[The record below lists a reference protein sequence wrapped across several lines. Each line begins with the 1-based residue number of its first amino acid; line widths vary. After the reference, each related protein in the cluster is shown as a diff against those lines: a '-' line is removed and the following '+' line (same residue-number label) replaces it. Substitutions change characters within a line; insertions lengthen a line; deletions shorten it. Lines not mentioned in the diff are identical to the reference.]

1 MSWFWNQFFASFFF
15 AQNFSVQWMSLL
27 IVRLPHRKNRAYF
40 SWIRFFLFAFFPHTQ
55 TKLLTASI
63 FFIHIYIFFIFSIRS
78 HFTSL
83 HFDSNRLL
91 MRFFFNWKRLCSLFL
106 LLLPLYFCWLPYFV
120 NGFFCIVNWM
130 AEASLEVMTSFMH
143 LDNNYFCLKDRHL
156 HVRAL

>member
-1 MSWFWNQFFASFFF
+1 MNVFVDCSFATSKEPSVF
-15 AQNFSVQWMSLL
+15 QLDTLFSV
-27 IVRLPHRKNRAYF
+27 
-40 SWIRFFLFAFFPHTQ
+40 RFLSAHTNQ
-55 TKLLTASI
+55 IADCVYILHT
-63 FFIHIYIFFIFSIRS
+63 YIFFIFSIRS

-156 HVRAL
+156 HVRALELVAQSTIAHCSRRIIA